1 MRIAR
6 VNHRVRQRWIVVPVF
21 IIAALLTRLALAVV
35 TDAGHAEVPTKVDG
49 TPLSFLVNEFN
60 RKAAEDRIGH
70 DEPKLT
76 EDEVAGAIYAATLHG
91 HEIPKDAAAIYRKI
105 ADTRKLPA
113 GTILS
118 FTTRWVMTG
127 QAEFRVWWID
137 LHIDRGKGKSYV
149 QRIRERILSGHL
161 TPDKGVRLEIKK

>member
-1 MRIAR
+1 M
-6 VNHRVRQRWIVVPVF
+6 
-21 IIAALLTRLALAVV
+21 AASRSVGLSCWPLSSPWLVSWPALAVAA
-35 TDAGHAEVPTKVDG
+35 DMGHTEIPAKIDG

-70 DEPKLT
+70 GEPKLT

-91 HEIPKDAAAIYRKI
+91 HEMPKDAAAIYRKI

-113 GTILS
+113 STVLS
-118 FTTRWVMTG
+118 FTTRWVMTD

-137 LHIDRGKGKSYV
+137 LHIDRGNGKGYV
-149 QRIRERILSGHL
+149 QRIRERILSGRL
-161 TPDKGVRLEIKK
+161 TQNGGVRLEIAK